1 MNGICCIVN
10 TMYKGQQEEMVKHA
24 SKIEAGSGP
33 SDAFYL
39 LPKERPAAEPCQH
52 SACKKMSGTANNNQM
67 Y

>member
-52 SACKKMSGTANNNQM
+52 SDCKKMSGTANNNQM

>member
-1 MNGICCIVN
+1 MNGIWCIVN
-10 TMYKGQQEEMVKHA
+10 TMVESQQEEMVEHA

-33 SDAFYL
+33 SEALYL

-52 SACKKMSGTANNNQM
+52 SACKKMSGTANKNQM